1 MNIDGFAFG
10 CIALCITALI
20 LRTVISTCKYF
31 SPMAGDDYHL
41 VPIFAV
47 IFIAG
52 AYLMYLNTTVF
63 YPTTVE
69 NYFLRSK
76 AEEILRQQDREQTR
90 KQTKIAILKHEQK
103 IEELMEELKQHV

>member
-1 MNIDGFAFG
+1 MTFEGFAFVFVAM
-10 CIALCITALI
+10 CIAALI
-20 LRTVISTCKYF
+20 LRLVIFTCKYF
-31 SPMAGDDYHL
+31 SPVAGDDYHL

-52 AYLMYLNTTVF
+52 TYLMYLNATVF

-76 AEEILRQQDREQTR
+76 AEEMLRQQDREQMR
-90 KQTKIAILKHEQK
+90 EQTKNAILKHEQK
-103 IEELMEELKQHV
+103 IEELMEELKKHV